1 MTKPED
7 KAREHID
14 SALTKAGWSVQ
25 DMKAVN
31 LKAARGV
38 AIREFSSDSGY
49 GEADYLLYVDGKAA
63 GVVEAKPV
71 GSTLTGVE
79 IQTDKYS
86 KGLPATLPAY
96 IRPLPFLYESTGVE
110 THFTNGLDPEPKS
123 RQVFNFHRPE
133 KLAEWISA
141 AGMDGER
148 PVLKDR
154 TAFVEAPYLLQ
165 RTLRGRLL
173 QMPPLQERGLWAAQ
187 VKAIKNLE
195 QSLQE
200 NRPRALIQMMI
211 SLFVRPRSTGRE
223 EKKGSLDKDCFLS
236 ERFPLTSSLFR
247 VFDMADLTECL

>member
-141 AGMDGER
+141 AGMEN
-148 PVLKDR
+148 
-154 TAFVEAPYLLQ
+154 APS
-165 RTLRGRLL
+165 LRIGRLL
-173 QMPPLQERGLWAAQ
+173 SKL
-187 VKAIKNLE
+187 
-195 QSLQE
+195 
-200 NRPRALIQMMI
+200 LI
-211 SLFVRPRSTGRE
+211 S
-223 EKKGSLDKDCFLS
+223 CS
-236 ERFPLTSSLFR
+236 ERFGDGYSKCRLCKSAAYGPHKSRRLKILNSLYRKTGPARSFR
-247 VFDMADLTECL
+247 